1 MRCDVTQ
8 RDQRLTVARYDSDDM
23 TTTSVRRLRQIIAY
37 PVTRKH
43 VSIIAK
49 TTHAPVTGTNDVI
62 IASRHTAA
70 AMTAGRSDDPRH
82 EGPCVPIAAACPAAT
97 RLTRRVSG
105 RGGSPLGGGRTSPTV
120 LL

>member
-70 AMTAGRSDDPRH
+70 MTAGRSDDTRH